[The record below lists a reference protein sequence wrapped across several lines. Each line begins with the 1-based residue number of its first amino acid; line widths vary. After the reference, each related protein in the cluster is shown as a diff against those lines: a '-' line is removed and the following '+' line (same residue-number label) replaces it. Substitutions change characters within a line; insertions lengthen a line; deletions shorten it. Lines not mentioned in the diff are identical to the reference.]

1 MLALPPRRS
10 KFRRK
15 SCAHRDDGLTQIESD
30 VLPLQRLPR
39 YRSRY
44 RKSQPR
50 KILEAGAMNLSEI
63 GIRRLLQVSSALVVV
78 GLALEIVS
86 LLWFHPLSFV
96 LFAFVAATLI
106 GLGVLVYL
114 VSLVFAAAPH
124 QENRN

>member
-1 MLALPPRRS
+1 
-10 KFRRK
+10 
-15 SCAHRDDGLTQIESD
+15 
-30 VLPLQRLPR
+30 
-39 YRSRY
+39 
-44 RKSQPR
+44 
-50 KILEAGAMNLSEI
+50 MNLSEI

-106 GLGVLVYL
+106 GVGVLVYL